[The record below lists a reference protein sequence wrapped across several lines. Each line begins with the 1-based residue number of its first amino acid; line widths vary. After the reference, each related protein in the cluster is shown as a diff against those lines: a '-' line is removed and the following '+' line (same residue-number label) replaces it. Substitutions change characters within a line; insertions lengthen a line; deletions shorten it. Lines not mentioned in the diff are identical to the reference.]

1 MAADLQPIRT
11 DESDNALAERRM
23 AHDRI
28 RVIGLI
34 VIVLAILLL
43 TFVRFGKTI
52 PWSAR

>member
-1 MAADLQPIRT
+1 MAADLQPIRQ
-11 DESDNALAERRM
+11 DEREEALAARRL

-28 RVIGLI
+28 RVIGLLAI
-34 VIVLAILLL
+34 VILILLL